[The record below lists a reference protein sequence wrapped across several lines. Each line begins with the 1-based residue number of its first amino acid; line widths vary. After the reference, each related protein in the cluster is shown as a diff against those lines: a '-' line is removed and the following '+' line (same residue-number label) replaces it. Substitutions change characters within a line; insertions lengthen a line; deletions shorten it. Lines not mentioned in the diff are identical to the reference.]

1 MPILIYVVTSPLTYR
16 ASQCPRLQ
24 SNSPDC
30 PAVSKN
36 SQTWALPGTKWA
48 MPMSFKSLEEEKSGR
63 RRCKFNPTSQQMLAA
78 SWPSLTLITHLVA
91 CLAMTV
97 MILRLLYLLMLSK
110 ASSRLHPVGSKVL
123 APTSTKTY
131 FDLHASDAL
140 HGLNCSCLI
149 LPKKLVFQCFSTF
162 LAVFSLILLVL
173 DSSGM
178 MPALIIATSELSSE
192 EVFST
197 SLPPLPLQIPGT
209 TVAPDVVRRLK
220 ETASTASIH
229 SVQKLPVTPKATCR
243 G

>member
-30 PAVSKN
+30 PAVSEN

-97 MILRLLYLLMLSK
+97 MILRLRNLLMLSK
-110 ASSRLHPVGSKVL
+110 ASSRLSRLHPVGSK
-123 APTSTKTY
+123 
-131 FDLHASDAL
+131 
-140 HGLNCSCLI
+140 CWRQLI
-149 LPKKLVFQCFSTF
+149 LTCMLQMPCAVSIEVAGFCQKKHCFPMCFYFPRSF
-162 LAVFSLILLVL
+162 LLNSPCFGFLRYDAR
-173 DSSGM
+173 
-178 MPALIIATSELSSE
+178 PNHCH
-192 EVFST
+192 
-197 SLPPLPLQIPGT
+197 Q
-209 TVAPDVVRRLK
+209 
-220 ETASTASIH
+220 
-229 SVQKLPVTPKATCR
+229 
-243 G
+243 